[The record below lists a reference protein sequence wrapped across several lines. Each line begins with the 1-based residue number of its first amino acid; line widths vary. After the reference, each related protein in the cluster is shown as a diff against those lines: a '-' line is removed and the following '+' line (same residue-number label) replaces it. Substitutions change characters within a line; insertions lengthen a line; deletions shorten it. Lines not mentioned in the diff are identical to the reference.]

1 MIFFMLADLVVQD
14 QQERHAVSDDDVP
27 LGCCLVSE

>member
-1 MIFFMLADLVVQD
+1 MIFSMLADLVMQD
-14 QQERHAVSDDDVP
+14 QKERHVVSDDDVP